1 MSIFSLKGL
10 TQLSRG
16 RCAIYLKVRQGCPG
30 GSVVKKPLANAGEV
44 GSIPGLED
52 PTCHGATKPMQYNY

>member
-10 TQLSRG
+10 AQLSRG
-16 RCAIYLKVRQGCPG
+16 RCAIYLKVRQGFPG